1 MRFFCGMT
9 QIERA
14 DAPASKQ
21 PSRPSFSWV
30 EATFLLMTASAAAL
44 EITSF
49 DTWWHLAAG
58 RYAVESGTIPMQETF
73 SFTAAGTPWINHEW
87 LFQLVVYGIHSI
99 TGEAGLV
106 VFRTTTITLS
116 AFLVLRAVRRET
128 GWPAAAVCLG
138 LTPFLLAARGR
149 FLVRPELF
157 TLLFAVL
164 LLVALT
170 KTRPRPPTLRDLWW
184 IPLLFV
190 PWANLHAGVLLGVA
204 LLGATFAGQA
214 LHLVSRFLGLGL
226 RPPPVGRPSLAT
238 SGALLGLSSIAV
250 LLNPFTYEIYR
261 VPFHLG
267 GLIATGIFRNSEW
280 DPPGLPFSWLYFV
293 ILAAT
298 LLAIGRR
305 WRCLDGPTLG
315 VLALLVYLSLRHIR
329 HGAIFAFLAP
339 LLIAAVWRPEP
350 AGESGT
356 TLRRLRPAWVV
367 ALLLLLTLSFSVAN
381 PFGFSASP
389 RFLPIEAVD
398 WLAEHRPSGQL
409 LNSETFGGLVA
420 WRLGPEVPIFIDGR
434 NEVFAEVQ
442 AVYHRAEKDQALWQ
456 QLLDR
461 YDIGYALIS
470 YGNPLQEIVVPDPGG
485 GPPKTL
491 RRPFAASHFPR
502 RHWAL
507 VYWDDTAMVYVR
519 RTEAHRALIA
529 EHEDVHVYPES
540 LEFQMEGLARGRVD
554 PARLRQELVDKI
566 EERPESQRARRW
578 LEALDAGPE
587 ASRAQP

>member
-1 MRFFCGMT
+1 MRFFRGMT
-9 QIERA
+9 QTESTETPELEK
-14 DAPASKQ
+14 PAQ
-21 PSRPSFSWV
+21 PQFSWV
-30 EATFLLMTASAAAL
+30 EATFLGMTASAAAL

-58 RYAVESGTIPMQETF
+58 RHAVEAGTIPMQETF

-87 LFQLVVYGIHSI
+87 LFQLLVFAIHSLS
-99 TGEAGLV
+99 GEAGLV
-106 VFRTTTITLS
+106 IFRTAMITVT

-157 TLLFAVL
+157 TLLFSVL
-164 LLVALT
+164 LLAALT
-170 KTRPRPPTLRDLWW
+170 KTRLQPPTLRNLWW

-204 LLGATFAGQA
+204 LLGATFAGQT
-214 LHLVSRFLGLGL
+214 LHLVSRYLGRGL
-226 RPPPVGRPSLAT
+226 QPPPPGRPGLAT
-238 SGALLGLSSIAV
+238 SGVLLGLSSAAV
-250 LLNPFTYEIYR
+250 LLNPFSYEIYR

-280 DPPGLPFSWLYFV
+280 DPPALPFSWLYFV
-293 ILAAT
+293 VLVAT

-305 WRCLDGPTLG
+305 WRRIDGPTLG
-315 VLALLVYLSLRHIR
+315 VLLLLVYLSLRHIR

-339 LLIAAVWRPEP
+339 LLIAAVWRPEK
-350 AGESGT
+350 GEVPGAR
-356 TLRRLRPAWVV
+356 LQRLRPTWVV
-367 ALLLLLTLSFSVAN
+367 ALLLLLTLSFSVAS
-381 PFGFSASP
+381 PFGFSASH
-389 RFLPIEAVD
+389 RFLPIDAVD
-398 WLAEHRPSGQL
+398 WLAENRPPGQI
-409 LNSETFGGLVA
+409 LNSEIFGGLVA

-442 AVYHRAEKDQALWQ
+442 RTYHQAENNQALWQ

-519 RTEAHRALIA
+519 RTENNRALIA
-529 EHEDVHVYPES
+529 EHEDQHVYPES
-540 LEFQMEGLARGRVD
+540 LDFQMEGLARGRVD
-554 PARLRQELVDKI
+554 PAQLRRELIAKI
-566 EERPESQRARRW
+566 EERPDSQRARRW
-578 LEALDAGPE
+578 LTALDAGPVQP
-587 ASRAQP
+587 AAQP